1 MEMFAFLSSNE
12 FANEI
17 DVVFMCAFVIF
28 GIHIEIVT
36 RQFIF
41 SLSLNRNKMCL
52 SFLRQGKSLLCLHS
66 PQPKF
71 CLEVTKSLTDK

>member
-52 SFLRQGKSLLCLHS
+52 SFLRQVSVVFAFATAKVLSWSDQIAHR
-66 PQPKF
+66 
-71 CLEVTKSLTDK
+71 